1 MQDSQGQGAPSR
13 GENEGPRRAGDLA
26 PQPKTGFNSGKATR
40 ALWGALNLGQQCDAE
55 LPIVL
60 RGPNWIASRCAALA
74 RIEPHRPLHLT
85 VLRCTASHHTA
96 LHRPA
101 LLCTVLRCSP
111 PRCNLLPS
119 TARTAQCC
127 VALHFSAQCCAAL
140 HPLRCWHSSAL
151 THTRCIAPRSTALLC
166 AALPARTAVLP
177 CTAVQKAHL
186 HSTALP
192 LRALHYAASL
202 PCRMLHRIALHC
214 VALRRVALHCIA
226 LDCVALRCVALHCVA
241 LRCVAL
247 HCVALR
253 CTALHCTALRC
264 AARTLH
270 CTAARAFARPPSP
283 SPHLLAPPAPPLRE
297 PRPIRAPVASAPPSP
312 ALPALLLAG
321 AATNGAASMA
331 TRRKGSRR
339 WPPSRAAGAPGLTGV
354 TGRCSPLLPPRCCWA
369 AAAPPAF
376 LPPLPR
382 PVSTAHPA
390 ARRWG
395 RRGGSSGGPG
405 GWGGQRSR
413 VPRSRCWVRAEPCG
427 VRPRA
432 PPPGVVRG
440 VAKGGGRARGG
451 LCEEKGGKG
460 LCVETG
466 GKVLGPGSAG
476 PCGCPGE
483 PPNPA
488 ACSSPCQVVYQVPL
502 KENRVLKRNVD
513 QQLRIKIIYDRSVEE

>member
-101 LLCTVLRCSP
+101 LLCTVLHCSP

-119 TARTAQCC
+119 TAQCC

-247 HCVALR
+247 RCIALR
-253 CTALHCTALRC
+253 CVALHCTALHS
-264 AARTLH
+264 AALH
-270 CTAARAFARPPSP
+270 GRFIALRRAPSRALPHLHLTSSPPLPRLSVSRAQSERPSP
-283 SPHLLAPPAPPLRE
+283 PPHPLPRSPLSYWRGPLPTALPPWR
-297 PRPIRAPVASAPPSP
+297 RGGRAVEDGRRAGRR
-312 ALPALLLAG
+312 ALPALPVLPAAAHRFYRRAAAGLRPRRRPFSRLFLVLSAPRTRQRGGG
-321 AATNGAASMA
+321 AAAGVPQAVPGAGGASGPA
-331 TRRKGSRR
+331 FPAPVVGSG
-339 WPPSRAAGAPGLTGV
+339 PSRAGSGPAP
-354 TGRCSPLLPPRCCWA
+354 
-369 AAAPPAF
+369 
-376 LPPLPR
+376 
-382 PVSTAHPA
+382 
-390 ARRWG
+390 
-395 RRGGSSGGPG
+395 
-405 GWGGQRSR
+405 
-413 VPRSRCWVRAEPCG
+413 
-427 VRPRA
+427 